1 MTTERFHSCLAG
13 GGEAGALMRSIDWSQ
28 NPLGPVEAWPQS
40 LQTIVSIMLAS
51 RFAMRVMWGPD
62 LILLYNDSYQP
73 VLGSTKL
80 PGAMGRPTQAS
91 FPEVWDVV
99 GPMFRRVYAGE
110 AVALEDGL
118 LCIDRHG
125 YLEECYFTLSYS
137 AIRDERGVVAGLL
150 GVVHETTRQVLA
162 DRRFATLERLAAG
175 AATAQT
181 IEQAFEAAAQ
191 ALAKNPGDVQFAL
204 FYLLGADDKQARL
217 ISAVGLPVDSPA
229 APKRINL
236 NAADSSW
243 PVHVPLSRHER
254 PVISD
259 VRARF
264 GDVHAGPYPE
274 AIEMAVL
281 RPLVRPGAERP
292 YGFFIGGVSPRRK
305 LDDGYEAF
313 FDFVVGHV
321 VAAVSNAEAREQSTR
336 LESERERLHSFLM
349 QVPAAIAIV
358 RGPEQVYELANPL
371 YCRLVGKSELVG
383 KPGREALPEL
393 IEQGVWALL
402 EHVRQTGE
410 PYIGKEFPAKL
421 ERAADGGLEQGYFN
435 FIAQATRDEAGLID
449 GVLICVVDITE
460 LVESRQGV

>member
-1 MTTERFHSCLAG
+1 VRVVTAAAVSTLVIEGSLGQRQWRVRAATMTTEGCHPCLAG
-13 GGEAGALMRSIDWSQ
+13 GGAAGALMRSIDWSK
-28 NPLGPVEAWPQS
+28 NPLGPVEDWPQS

-80 PGAMGRPTQAS
+80 PGAMGKPTQAS

-137 AIRDERGVVAGLL
+137 PIRDTDGVVAGLL
-150 GVVHETTRQVLA
+150 GVVHESTRRVLA
-162 DRRFATLERLAAG
+162 DRRFATLERLAAS
-175 AATAQT
+175 AATTQT
-181 IEQAFEAAAQ
+181 VEQAFEAAAQ

-204 FYLLGADDKQARL
+204 FYLLSADGKQARL
-217 ISAVGLPVDSPA
+217 MSSAGLPDDSPA
-229 APKRINL
+229 AQTLLGPS
-236 NAADSSW
+236 ASTSSW
-243 PVHVPLSRHER
+243 PVHAAVSRHER
-254 PVISD
+254 TVVSD

-264 GDVHAGPYPE
+264 GDIHAGPYPE
-274 AIEMAVL
+274 AIETAVL

-292 YGFFIGGVSPRRK
+292 YGFFIAGVSPRRK

-321 VAAVSNAEAREQSTR
+321 VAAVSNA
-336 LESERERLHSFLM
+336 
-349 QVPAAIAIV
+349 
-358 RGPEQVYELANPL
+358 
-371 YCRLVGKSELVG
+371 
-383 KPGREALPEL
+383 
-393 IEQGVWALL
+393 
-402 EHVRQTGE
+402 
-410 PYIGKEFPAKL
+410 
-421 ERAADGGLEQGYFN
+421 
-435 FIAQATRDEAGLID
+435 
-449 GVLICVVDITE
+449 
-460 LVESRQGV
+460 